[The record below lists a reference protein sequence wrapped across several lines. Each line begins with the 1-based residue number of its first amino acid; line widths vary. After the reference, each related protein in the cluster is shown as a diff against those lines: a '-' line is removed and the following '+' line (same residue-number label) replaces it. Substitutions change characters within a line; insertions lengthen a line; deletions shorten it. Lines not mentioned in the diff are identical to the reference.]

1 MHEQTYLITK
11 LFGTDITL
19 NIPSAFATTLTCIIT
34 FLVAVYLTKKIDLRP
49 NSKRQNL
56 VEIIADLVKK
66 VISENV
72 SWSKYGRGLWA
83 MGLTLISL
91 IAVANSIGVIVEIQ
105 YNDVLYL
112 NSITADPTFT
122 FTMAATFILFTHYY
136 GVKYKGI
143 KHYLG
148 TYTSNGAML
157 TPFKIIEEFVNVL
170 TLSLR
175 LFGNIYAGEVLLGLL
190 TGLATMAAL
199 SVTGVLSG
207 VLGVVGLVIWK
218 GFSFFIG
225 FIQSYIF
232 ISMVFIYLSH
242 KVSDEH

>member
-19 NIPSAFATTLTCIIT
+19 NIPSALATIVTCIIT
-34 FLVAVYLTKKIDLRP
+34 FFIVVYLTSKVDLRP

-56 VEIIADLVKK
+56 TEIIADLVKK
-66 VISENV
+66 VISDSV

-91 IAVANSIGVIVEIQ
+91 IAVANTIGVIVEVR
-105 YNDVLYL
+105 YGDVLYL
-112 NSITADPTFT
+112 NSVTADPTFT

-136 GVKYKGI
+136 GVKYKGT
-143 KHYLG
+143 KHYFG
-148 TYTSNGAML
+148 TYTSNGAVL

-190 TGLATMAAL
+190 TGLATISTL
-199 SVTGVLSG
+199 SVLGVLSG
-207 VLGVVGLVIWK
+207 VLGIVGLVIWK
-218 GFSFFIG
+218 GFSIFIG